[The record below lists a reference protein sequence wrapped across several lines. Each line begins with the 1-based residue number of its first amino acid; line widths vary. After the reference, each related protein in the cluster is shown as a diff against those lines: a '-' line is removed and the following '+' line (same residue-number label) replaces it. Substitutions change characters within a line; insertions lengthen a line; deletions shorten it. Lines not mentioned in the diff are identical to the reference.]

1 MKRSRFTDSQVIAI
15 LKEAESGVSVPNL
28 CSKHSMSDATLA
40 DFSEQGVNASYTLNR
55 PL

>member
-15 LKEAESGVSVPNL
+15 LKEAESGVSVPTL

-40 DFSEQGVNASYTLNR
+40 DFSE
-55 PL
+55 